1 MIGFKKKETH
11 TILSNF
17 FSLTILQVAN
27 YILPLIILPFL
38 VRVLDL
44 ENFGI
49 VMFSQALITFIVI
62 AVDFGFDISGTRE
75 ISISNTNKERISK
88 VFSAIITIK
97 ILLIFLWLLI
107 LILLEECIPKLKVNS
122 NIYYLNF
129 GVVIGQGLFPGWF
142 FQGIQR
148 MKFVTIINI
157 LAKLIFTLLIFF
169 IVNRVFYGF
178 YYLILFVTNKNYISG
193 VLSFY
198 LTFSYVY
205 NRSFM
210 NCGLEYSHA

>member
-75 ISISNTNKERISK
+75 ISISNTDKERISK

-107 LILLEECIPKLKVNS
+107 LILLVECIPKLEVNS
-122 NIYYLNF
+122 NIYYLTY
-129 GVVIGQGLFPGWF
+129 IL
-142 FQGIQR
+142 IQNHHR
-148 MKFVTIINI
+148 NHHHQPI
-157 LAKLIFTLLIFF
+157 
-169 IVNRVFYGF
+169 
-178 YYLILFVTNKNYISG
+178 
-193 VLSFY
+193 
-198 LTFSYVY
+198 
-205 NRSFM
+205 
-210 NCGLEYSHA
+210 YS

>member
-75 ISISNTNKERISK
+75 ISISNTDKERISK

-107 LILLEECIPKLKVNS
+107 LISLVECLS
-122 NIYYLNF
+122 
-129 GVVIGQGLFPGWF
+129 
-142 FQGIQR
+142 
-148 MKFVTIINI
+148 
-157 LAKLIFTLLIFF
+157 LIHI
-169 IVNRVFYGF
+169 
-178 YYLILFVTNKNYISG
+178 
-193 VLSFY
+193 
-198 LTFSYVY
+198 
-205 NRSFM
+205 
-210 NCGLEYSHA
+210 

>member
-75 ISISNTNKERISK
+75 ISISNTDK
-88 VFSAIITIK
+88 VSTSLFLYKPTPWRTTFYFSLS
-97 ILLIFLWLLI
+97 IL
-107 LILLEECIPKLKVNS
+107 N
-122 NIYYLNF
+122 
-129 GVVIGQGLFPGWF
+129 
-142 FQGIQR
+142 
-148 MKFVTIINI
+148 INI
-157 LAKLIFTLLIFF
+157 FSS
-169 IVNRVFYGF
+169 IVHFLKYD
-178 YYLILFVTNKNYISG
+178 
-193 VLSFY
+193 
-198 LTFSYVY
+198 
-205 NRSFM
+205 
-210 NCGLEYSHA
+210 

>member
-75 ISISNTNKERISK
+75 ISISNTDNCLLYTSPSPRDGLLSRMPS
-88 VFSAIITIK
+88 SA
-97 ILLIFLWLLI
+97 
-107 LILLEECIPKLKVNS
+107 
-122 NIYYLNF
+122 
-129 GVVIGQGLFPGWF
+129 
-142 FQGIQR
+142 
-148 MKFVTIINI
+148 
-157 LAKLIFTLLIFF
+157 
-169 IVNRVFYGF
+169 
-178 YYLILFVTNKNYISG
+178 
-193 VLSFY
+193 
-198 LTFSYVY
+198 
-205 NRSFM
+205 
-210 NCGLEYSHA
+210 